1 MHREGIPCDAPFY
14 PAFGFIKILPR
25 KYPAR
30 RKINNSELTSEILF
44 PTKYDEGS
52 KANFI
57 S

>member
-30 RKINNSELTSEILF
+30 RKINNSELASEILF
-44 PTKYDEGS
+44 PTKYDKGS